1 MLREEV
7 QLFVDEAIE
16 KMEKSIA
23 HLETELLKI
32 RAGKA
37 SPALVQGIS
46 VDYYGSQTPL
56 NQVANIMAQDS
67 KTLVI
72 QPWEKKM
79 IDPIVKAIMAANIG
93 VTPMEDGELVRLN
106 LPPLTEDRRR
116 DFVKRVKAMGEDSK
130 IGLRTARHNVIG
142 EIKAMQKDGLEEDI
156 AKRAEDKIDELT
168 KKYYDLVDK
177 HVKAKE
183 DQIMTV

>member
-7 QLFVDEAIE
+7 QLFVDDAKE
-16 KMEKSIA
+16 KMEKSVA
-23 HLETELLKI
+23 HLEVELQKI

-37 SPALVQGIS
+37 SPALVDGIT
-46 VDYYGSQTPL
+46 VDYYGTQTPI
-56 NQVANIMAQDS
+56 NQVANIMTQDA

-79 IDPIVKAIMAANIG
+79 ISPISKAVMAANIG
-93 VTPMEDGELVRLN
+93 ITPMEDGEFIRLN
-106 LPPLTEDRRR
+106 LPPLTEETRH
-116 DFVKRVKAMGEDSK
+116 DFVKRVKAIGEDSK
-130 IGLRTARHNVIG
+130 IGLRTARHDVIS
-142 EIKAMQKDGLEEDI
+142 EIKLMKKDGLEEDI

-168 KKYYDLVDK
+168 KKYYNLVDE
-177 HVKAKE
+177 HIKAKE